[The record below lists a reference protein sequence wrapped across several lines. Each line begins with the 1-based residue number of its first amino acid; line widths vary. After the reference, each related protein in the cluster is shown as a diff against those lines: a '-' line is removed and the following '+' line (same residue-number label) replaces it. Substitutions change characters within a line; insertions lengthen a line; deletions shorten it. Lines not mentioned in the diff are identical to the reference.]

1 MLTRRIARRSS
12 TPEPEDELPEAWHAN
27 RSTHADRR
35 DHPKLI
41 RYSASELAIVTQ
53 RARDCGRPVA
63 KFIRESSLGCGPR
76 ARRAT
81 MNDQLIRRLAE
92 TATCLQRLSA
102 EAEERQLP
110 GAVDFENAVSDVLNF
125 IRLLD

>member
-1 MLTRRIARRSS
+1 M
-12 TPEPEDELPEAWHAN
+12 PDAWRAKP
-27 RSTHADRR
+27 TTDTERR

-63 KFIRESSLGCGPR
+63 RFIRESSLGSGPR
-76 ARRAT
+76 ARRSN

-92 TATCLQRLSA
+92 TATCLQRLSVQ
-102 EAEERQLP
+102 AEESQLP
-110 GAVDFENAVSDVLNF
+110 AAADFDNAMREVLDF
-125 IRLLD
+125 IRVID